1 MAKNVGK
8 LFGAAI
14 LNALGKGV
22 EGYGTGAKEYREYAL
37 KELTEKQKSTPS
49 IAKEVKWLRE
59 QPKDIQQTA
68 YDLKTAGGG
77 GRIKVGEEGEITK
90 IPAPQQPRQPSD
102 KELSQ
107 RKIAPILAIPPE
119 QRTPEQR
126 NAIKVHRQL
135 YGR

>member
-14 LNALGKGV
+14 LTALGKGV
-22 EGYGTGAKEYREYAL
+22 EGYGTGAKDYREYAL
-37 KELTEKQKSTPS
+37 KELTEKQKSIPT

-68 YDLKTAGGG
+68 YDYKTASGGTKV
-77 GRIKVGEEGEITK
+77 KVGDEGDITK
-90 IPAPQQPRQPSD
+90 IPAPPQPRQPSD

-107 RKIAPILAIPPE
+107 RKIAPFLAKKPE
-119 QRTPEQR
+119 DRKPEETT
-126 NAIKVHRQL
+126 AIRVHRQL